1 MQVTEVGVAAFY
13 KFFPLAELEN
23 TQAVLRAAL
32 ASVHTRGTVLLAP
45 EGVNGTIACTKIHE
59 ALAHVERLTGSGPLE
74 VKHSK
79 APALPFNR
87 LHVKIKRE
95 IVTFGAPDDVHP
107 TKRVGRYVEAK
118 DWNALIADPD
128 VLVIDTRNQY
138 ETRIGTFEG
147 ALDPRTQ
154 SFGQFKEFVRESLRN
169 VPRSTKVAMFCTGGI
184 RCEKATSLML
194 AEGFEDVFHL
204 RGGIL
209 SYLEQVPEPESKWSG
224 ACFVFDHR
232 VAVTYGVVPSG
243 HTMCKACGAPLHE
256 SDLRHDAYVFGKSCG
271 FCP

>member
-1 MQVTEVGVAAFY
+1 VTDVDVAAFY
-13 KFFPLAELEN
+13 KFFPLARPED
-23 TQAVLRAAL
+23 TQPKLRAAL
-32 ASVHTRGTVLLAP
+32 ASVNTRGTVLLAP
-45 EGVNGTIACTKIHE
+45 EGVNGTIASLRIQE

-74 VKHSK
+74 VKLSK

-87 LHVKIKRE
+87 LHVKVKKE
-95 IVTFGAPDDVHP
+95 IVTFGAPEADP
-107 TKRVGRYVEAK
+107 TTRVGHYVEAQ
-118 DWNALIADPD
+118 DWNALLAESD

-154 SFGQFKEFVRESLRN
+154 SFGQFKDFVRESLRN

-194 AEGFEDVFHL
+194 AEGFEQVFHL

-209 SYLEQVPEPESKWSG
+209 SYLEHVPEAESKWNG

-232 VAVTYGVVPSG
+232 VAVTHGVVPSG

-256 SDLRHDAYVFGKSCG
+256 SDLRHDAYVFGKRCG

>member
-1 MQVTEVGVAAFY
+1 VPEVDVAAFY
-13 KFFPLAELEN
+13 KFFPLSKLTD

-32 ASVHTRGTVLLAP
+32 ASLHTRGTVLLAP
-45 EGVNGTIACTKIHE
+45 EGVNGTIACSEIHA

-74 VKHSK
+74 VKLSK
-79 APALPFNR
+79 APAVPFNR
-87 LHVKIKRE
+87 LHVKVKRE
-95 IVTFGAPDDVHP
+95 IVTFGAPEANP
-107 TKRVGRYVEAK
+107 TTRVGRYVEAQ
-118 DWNALIADPD
+118 DWNALIAEPG

-138 ETRIGTFEG
+138 ETRIGTFDG

-154 SFGQFKEFVRESLRN
+154 TFGQFKVFVRESLRN
-169 VPRSTKVAMFCTGGI
+169 VPRDTKVAMFCTGGI

-194 AEGFEDVFHL
+194 AEGFEDVSHL

-209 SYLEQVPEPESKWSG
+209 SYLEQVPEQESKWRG
-224 ACFVFDHR
+224 GCFVFDHR
-232 VAVTYGVVPSG
+232 VAVTHGVVPSG